1 MNGSDNKQ
9 KKLLL
14 IDGNGLAY
22 RSFYALPFRRL
33 NHGFP
38 VNAVL
43 GFISLLFN
51 AVISERPTH
60 IAVAFDHGA
69 FVDTLMKFQ
78 SYNVQR
84 EEMLDDLDDQ
94 LPVVED
100 FVQLCGI
107 KSFRLPGF
115 EADDCIATLAAK
127 ASREGFETLIVAG
140 DLELMQL
147 VSPHVKVMTMRRGI
161 ADAVIYD
168 EALVKKKYN
177 LRPSQLA
184 DLRALAGD
192 SSQNIGG
199 VPGIGEVTA
208 KRLLSQYSSLT
219 ELFDSLNNLPAK
231 WRNPL
236 SENRDDAFEFLWRS
250 TIRFDLPLNIDWREC
265 EFKGFPANMVGRV
278 LSLFQV
284 DDFESLIKYIVKEK
298 LAAEEEPGRIPRS
311 PLSAENVFE
320 ALQPF
325 ADSDEDISVAWLVD
339 ERENALGI
347 SLSCESLEPVF
358 IDFTDSACAG
368 LDGRI
373 CEWLKP
379 VFADKDRRKFVLSF
393 NEIIRNGIEEFNN
406 VYAVDLLSELLFINS
421 WDHSVESVC
430 ARFGLAVYDR
440 KLFGACG
447 DNWENSSP
455 DGRMAWTSRAAD
467 MLTKLGVRMAEI
479 LKERKLEEVYF
490 KTEIPLAFV
499 SWHLNHGAIGFDKQS
514 VDTMAGLL
522 DEKLKEL
529 KKEFLDESGLED
541 LDLDSEEE
549 VKNYLFEKLSLLV
562 PTRPKNGS
570 SLSAEM
576 LRSLQDQNPIV
587 EKIRCHYELSEFKK
601 IFIGQF
607 MNEGRLNVKV
617 DGHLF
622 NLALP
627 SERRLQLLGR
637 VICQGG
643 IETVYRMMSTV
654 YNLEYNAIRRPLAKV
669 IDSFLRPR
677 GVNSSLIFLSFP
689 SMVLHMYAELSG
701 DGDLKRDLAAGADI
715 VKMLLDE
722 VFGDFGDIV
731 GARNLIIDMLLFV
744 YSPSWLARRLSL
756 CGEDSAAAAEKLLNR
771 FKDVFGKHYPACW
784 DYILRCQ
791 SRASAMEDLTS
802 VTGRFCIPFEAGS
815 RNYSVRENAERFAR
829 AMPVEGSCA
838 DIFRNILVNIYKEFG
853 PQIQVFPCG
862 NIIVVCSPRERQRE
876 IAERCR
882 ELCLQSAYGFDIK
895 VEYTLN

>member
-33 NHGFP
+33 NQGFP

-43 GFISLLFN
+43 GFINLLLN

-84 EEMLDDLDDQ
+84 EEMLDDLADQ

-107 KSFRLPGF
+107 KAFRLPGF

-127 ASREGFETLIVAG
+127 ASQDGFETLIVAG

-177 LRPSQLA
+177 LRPAQLA

-219 ELFDSLNNLPAK
+219 ELFDSLGQLPAK

-236 SENRDDAFEFLWRS
+236 SENRDDAFEFLSRS
-250 TIRFDLPLNIDWREC
+250 TIRFDLPLHIDWQEC
-265 EFKGFPANMVGRV
+265 EFKGFPVNIVGRV
-278 LSLFQV
+278 LNLFQV
-284 DDFESLIKYIVKEK
+284 EGFGGLIKYMERF
-298 LAAEEEPGRIPRS
+298 AAEEGPGRIPLS
-311 PLSAENVFE
+311 PLPADNLFD

-325 ADSDEDISVAWLVD
+325 AETAEDISAVWLAD
-339 ERENALGI
+339 EHENVLGL
-347 SLSCESLEPVF
+347 SLSCESLEPVY
-358 IDFTDSACAG
+358 IDFTEASCAG
-368 LDGRI
+368 LQERVLD
-373 CEWLKP
+373 WLKP
-379 VFADKDRRKFVLSF
+379 VFADKNRRKFVLNF
-393 NEIIRNGIEEFNN
+393 NEIIRNGIEDYSG

-440 KLFGACG
+440 MLFGACG

-455 DGRMAWTSRAAD
+455 EGRMAWTSRAAD
-467 MLTKLGVRMAEI
+467 ILTGLGGRMLDI

-490 KTEIPLAFV
+490 EIEIPLAFV
-499 SWHLNHGAIGFDKQS
+499 SWHLNHDGIGFDEQS
-514 VDTMAGLL
+514 VEKIADLL
-522 DEKLKEL
+522 DENLKEL
-529 KKEFLDESGLED
+529 KAEFLSESGLDE

-570 SLSAEM
+570 ALSAEM

-601 IFIGQF
+601 VFVGQF
-607 MNEGRLNVKV
+607 MKEGRLNAEVG
-617 DGHLF
+617 GHLF

-637 VICQGG
+637 AVCHGG
-643 IETVYRMMSTV
+643 IETMYRMVSSV
-654 YNLEYNAIRRPLAKV
+654 YNLEYNVIRRPLAQV

-689 SMVLHMYAELSG
+689 AMALYMYAEMSG
-701 DGDLKRDLAAGADI
+701 DSALREDLASEKD
-715 VKMLLDE
+715 VEKMLLEE
-722 VFGDFGDIV
+722 VFGDFSGLV
-731 GARNLIIDMLLFV
+731 GARNLIVDMLFFV
-744 YSPSWLARRLSL
+744 YSPAWLARRLSL
-756 CGEDSAAAAEKLLNR
+756 SEEEGPAAAEKLLRKFENA
-771 FKDVFGKHYPACW
+771 FSKHYPVCW

-791 SRASAMEDLTS
+791 SRASAMEDLT
-802 VTGRFCIPFEAGS
+802 TAAGRFCVPFEAGS

-829 AMPVEGSCA
+829 AMPAEGSCA
-838 DIFRNILVNIYKEFG
+838 DIFRKILVSIYKEFG
-853 PQIQVFPCG
+853 SQVLVFPCG
-862 NIIVVCSPRERQRE
+862 NIIVVCSPKDRQRE